1 MGTAS
6 NGGINLFS
14 PAYLFAGDLFM
25 EKNKKDYLLK
35 TLGMQFL
42 ICLLLFAV
50 LFGLKE
56 SNNDL
61 FDEVKK
67 MFSEQLEEQ
76 IDKDDLIEAF
86 NSVNSGKMSDNTD
99 NKAVITPES
108 DEEAYVPF
116 EEPSLSAEI
125 IAEGGV
131 DISIASKDEIP
142 DNVSVSS
149 YILNKNMV
157 APLSGEITSKFGVRT
172 HPISN
177 ELSFHSGIDIA
188 ADEGKPIYSA
198 FDGTVITADYDQWNG
213 NYLKIKHEN
222 EILTVYCHCKKL
234 NVEEGQNIRAGE
246 IIAFVGSTGNST
258 GPHLHFEL
266 RINDISYDPE
276 IALDGAKNAI

>member
-1 MGTAS
+1 MK
-6 NGGINLFS
+6 
-14 PAYLFAGDLFM
+14 
-25 EKNKKDYLLK
+25 KNKKDYLLK

-42 ICLLLFAV
+42 ICLMLFAV

-67 MFSEQLEEQ
+67 LFAEQLEEQ
-76 IDKDDLIEAF
+76 INKDALIDVF
-86 NSVNSGKMSDNTD
+86 NSVNAEKKADNTE
-99 NKAVITPES
+99 NKVVATTKS
-108 DEEAYVPF
+108 NDEDYVPF

-131 DISIASKDEIP
+131 DISISSKDEIP

-149 YILNKNMV
+149 YVLTKNMV
-157 APLSGEITSKFGVRT
+157 APLSGEITSRFGVRT
-172 HPISN
+172 HPIKN

-188 ADEGKPIYSA
+188 ADEGEPIHAA

-222 EILTVYCHCKKL
+222 EILTVYCHCQKL

-258 GPHLHFEL
+258 GPHLHFEF

-276 IALDGAKNAI
+276 IALGGAKNAI